1 VAIPVGIPGLG
12 CRLPGRVGLP
22 GTLGMSIG
30 LNGGEPARPP
40 TPLTAVPRQNNQRL
54 THAPSVAHQI
64 HRDGDMQKQHK
75 IRKKKLHQQI
85 VTSIGGYAMTKRHW
99 RRHWRRHSTTKL
111 HVTRRWRW
119 RSRLLQK
126 KRSHV
131 SLQYNRIVFQ

>member
-64 HRDGDMQKQHK
+64 HRDGDMRNSTKSG
-75 IRKKKLHQQI
+75 KKNYISKLLPPL
-85 VTSIGGYAMTKRHW
+85 GGMP
-99 RRHWRRHSTTKL
+99 
-111 HVTRRWRW
+111 
-119 RSRLLQK
+119 
-126 KRSHV
+126 
-131 SLQYNRIVFQ
+131 